1 MPLSLHPLKAF
12 SMKDMP
18 AHQTCDSLTALEWAR
33 ADGAR
38 VIVALVVQRRGEVEV
53 VGVRG
58 VAEVRQGVKLD
69 VTS

>member
-1 MPLSLHPLKAF
+1 MPMSMHSLEALG
-12 SMKDMP
+12 MKDVP

-38 VIVALVVQRRGEVEV
+38 VIVALVVQRCGEVEV

-58 VAEVRQGVKLD
+58 VA
-69 VTS
+69 